1 MRLKNTFV
9 IIFIL
14 PIFMTCNRVEKGN
27 VKTPK
32 SIGGLI
38 YGNDFDSVEASLNKK
53 SKSGIHKK
61 SICFSSKDSTLAVF
75 NKKLEVSS
83 EMSITM
89 WFQPDFYGRNGTII
103 NLSEE
108 EKNFPIKSI
117 LSLFMNK
124 NRVGV
129 MQRGKDLRKEDYI
142 NQQRFTEYFMSLEEL
157 KTGDQYFLTYI
168 FSENKVRIYI
178 DGKEYAIFDHVPNL
192 QDVNYTTLGASWN
205 NQGSKYHFN
214 GCMDDLYIYNKALSE
229 EEIYNLM
236 DYTHVY
242 QYAK

>member
-1 MRLKNTFV
+1 MGLKNVFLILV
-9 IIFIL
+9 AVPIFI
-14 PIFMTCNRVEKGN
+14 TCNRVEKGN
-27 VKTPK
+27 VNPPK

-38 YGNDFDSVEASLNKK
+38 YGNTFDFVEASFKK
-53 SKSGIHKK
+53 NSKSGIHKK

-83 EMSITM
+83 EMSMVM

-108 EKNFPIKSI
+108 EKDFPIKSI

-129 MQRGKDLRKEDYI
+129 MQQGKDLRKKSYI
-142 NQQRFTEYFMSLEEL
+142 NQRGFTKYFMSLAEL
-157 KTGDQYFLTYI
+157 KSGDIYFLAYI
-168 FSENKVRIYI
+168 FSENKVKIYI
-178 DGKEYAIFDHVPNL
+178 DGKEYAIFENVPNL
-192 QDVNYTTLGASWN
+192 NDINYISLGASWN

>member
-1 MRLKNTFV
+1 M
-9 IIFIL
+9 
-14 PIFMTCNRVEKGN
+14 
-27 VKTPK
+27 KTPK

-38 YGNDFDSVEASLNKK
+38 YGNHFDSLEASLNKK
-53 SKSGIHKK
+53 SESGIHKK

-75 NKKLEVSS
+75 NKKLEVFS
-83 EMSITM
+83 EMSMAM

-103 NLSEE
+103 NLSKE
-108 EKNFPIKSI
+108 EKDFPIKSI

-129 MQRGKDLRKEDYI
+129 MQQGKDLRKESYI
-142 NQQRFTEYFMSLEEL
+142 NQRGFTKYFMSLAEL
-157 KTGDQYFLTYI
+157 KPGDIYFLAYI

-192 QDVNYTTLGASWN
+192 HDVNYTTLGASWN